1 MANQHDIGLMGH
13 LLRRA
18 GFGASRAEVEAKAA
32 QGYDVVVEQLLNPDT
47 QPDLDE
53 DLMMRYHPSYHHS
66 AAIEMNVQKWLY
78 RMVNN
83 PRQLQEKMTLFWHMI
98 FCAGHSKIDSGEEMD
113 RMISMFRTHG
123 MGNFQNL
130 LMQLSTSPAMMY
142 YLDNTESHRVALNE
156 NYGRELLELFSL
168 GVGKDENFNY
178 SEDDV
183 KACARAFTGWNNAP
197 AYPPFPYGRSP
208 WEFRY
213 DPADHDDSVKTF
225 LGETGRWNGDD
236 IIRIICK
243 QPATARF
250 LARHLYNFFVAD
262 EVPVPSWRLTPPKD
276 MTALRTMERAY
287 FESGYEISA
296 MLRALFTSDFF
307 KAEAV
312 RYAKVK
318 NPAEVVASILRVTG
332 DHCGEVKPG
341 LFEIS
346 QEPKYMGMDL
356 MNPPTV
362 EGWHTGHEW
371 IDSGTLVERIN
382 FASSYLGQTDL
393 PGVKDMIRRLAS
405 RNATLTP
412 EAFVDGC
419 IDILGCQNVTTDT
432 RNELI
437 AHAQRGG
444 DLRHSNAA
452 EQADFSRRCG
462 EMFQMLAATSEFQ
475 FC

>member
-1 MANQHDIGLMGH
+1 MANHDTALMAH

-32 QGYDVVVEQLLNPDT
+32 QGYEATVEAMLSPDS
-47 QPDLDE
+47 QPPVEE
-53 DLMMRYHPSYHHS
+53 DLMLRYHPSYNHA
-66 AAIEMNVQKWLY
+66 AAIEVNVQQWLY
-78 RMVNN
+78 RMVNS

-98 FCAGHSKIDSGEEMD
+98 FCAGHSKIDSGEEMG
-113 RMISMFRTHG
+113 RMIAMFREHG
-123 MGNFQNL
+123 MGNFRNL
-130 LMQLSTSPAMMY
+130 LMKLSTSPGMMY
-142 YLDNTESHRVALNE
+142 YLDNTESHKVALNE
-156 NYGRELLELFSL
+156 NYGRELLELFSM
-168 GVGKDENFNY
+168 GAGKDGDLNY

-213 DPADHDDSVKTF
+213 DPADHDDSEKVF
-225 LGETGRWNGDD
+225 LGRRGRWNGDD
-236 IIRIICK
+236 IVNIVCE

-250 LARHLYNFFVAD
+250 IARHMYNFFVAD
-262 EVPVPSWRLTPPKD
+262 EVPVPSWRLTPPRD
-276 MTALRTMERAY
+276 PAAVAAMEKAY
-287 FESGYEISA
+287 FDSGYEISA
-296 MLRALFTSDFF
+296 MLRVLFNSDFF
-307 KAEAV
+307 KADNV
-312 RYAKVK
+312 RFARVK
-318 NPAEVVASILRVTG
+318 NPAEVVAGILRMTG
-332 DHCGEVKPG
+332 DHYQELKPG

-382 FASSYLGQTDL
+382 FASSYLGQTEL
-393 PGVKDMIRRLAS
+393 PGVQDMVQRLMA
-405 RNATLTP
+405 RGATLAP

-419 IDILGCQNVTTDT
+419 LDMVGCLNATADT
-432 RNELI
+432 RNELV
-437 AHAQRGG
+437 AHAQQGG
-444 DLRHSNAA
+444 DLRHGSAA
-452 EQADFSRRCG
+452 ERAEFARRTG
-462 EMFQMLAATSEFQ
+462 EMFQMIAATSEFQ